1 MCLGDTVIVDV
12 QNSLMSEG
20 TTVHWHGHHQRG
32 TPYMDGAPLVTQCPI
47 SPGSLFR
54 YSFTA
59 AHAGTHFWHSH
70 AGMQRADGAFGAYIV
85 REPNDRHVDIY
96 DYDRYMKWLTLKS
109 LII

>member
-1 MCLGDTVIVDV
+1 MIA
-12 QNSLMSEG
+12 EG

-54 YSFTA
+54 YTFTA
-59 AHAGTHFWHSH
+59 SLAGSHFWHSH

-85 REPNDRHVDIY
+85 RDSDDRHIDLY
-96 DYDRYMKWLTLKS
+96 DYDR
-109 LII
+109 LIMVYN